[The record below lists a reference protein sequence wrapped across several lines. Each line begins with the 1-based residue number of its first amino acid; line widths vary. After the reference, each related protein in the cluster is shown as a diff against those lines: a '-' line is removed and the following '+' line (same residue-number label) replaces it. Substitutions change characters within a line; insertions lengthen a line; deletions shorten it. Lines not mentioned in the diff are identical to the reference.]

1 MVLQAATDAEAL
13 RALAEDRDGPGSA
26 GPATSRWFR
35 ALSAAQDRGD
45 EHRHRRG
52 GAFRGPGVPDG
63 AGGPGGRAVGYIP
76 KTEPSEN
83 VAGALGLV
91 LADADG
97 IADEI
102 LHGATGHSPLASS
115 VQGRRGITRR
125 VRPDE
130 RRSSAEL
137 NLAKNIVFQYAI

>member
-1 MVLQAATDAEAL
+1 MDLVLLVLRLPDGSGLYLLRKIGETSIDTAVVVLSGDLECQTAQEAL
-13 RALAEDRDGPGSA
+13 AA
-26 GPATSRWFR
+26 GA
-35 ALSAAQDRGD
+35 
-45 EHRHRRG
+45 
-52 GAFRGPGVPDG
+52 V
-63 AGGPGGRAVGYIP
+63 VGYIP

-115 VQGRRGITRR
+115 MQGRRGITRR